1 MSGKLEAQQEYLPSA
16 VAPAPARTS
25 KARKWLP
32 RVAVALA
39 LLGVHSWHHCSSKHI
54 EPFSF
59 IPSGGPGEYSFSKC
73 ADGLECG
80 YIKYVRFLAKSSLA
94 ES

>member
-1 MSGKLEAQQEYLPSA
+1 MSGKLEVQQEYLPLA
-16 VAPAPARTS
+16 VAPASGRTS
-25 KARKWLP
+25 RARKWLP

-39 LLGVHSWHHCSSKHI
+39 LLGVHSWYHCSSKHI
-54 EPFSF
+54 KPFSV
-59 IPSGGPGEYSFSKC
+59 IPSGGPGEYSVASC

-80 YIKYVRFLAKSSLA
+80 YIKYIGFLDNSSLA